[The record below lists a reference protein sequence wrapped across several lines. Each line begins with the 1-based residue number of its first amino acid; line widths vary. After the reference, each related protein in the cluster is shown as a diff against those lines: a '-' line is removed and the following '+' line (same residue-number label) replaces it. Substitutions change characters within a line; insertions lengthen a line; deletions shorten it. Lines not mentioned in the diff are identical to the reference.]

1 MTFYFW
7 RCRIQGSFNNRPT
20 PAVADK
26 HMMCVNLTWLGTNI
40 LWLQLELYSSVL
52 GEVGQIPSFV
62 YFCLLIDQIVDT
74 LHL

>member
-1 MTFYFW
+1 MCLKQTAIDNKTY
-7 RCRIQGSFNNRPT
+7 SNRPT

-26 HMMCVNLTWLGTNI
+26 HMMCVNFTWLGTNI
-40 LWLQLELYSSVL
+40 LWLQLELCSSAL
-52 GEVGQIPSFV
+52 GEVGQFPSFV